1 MLPVKGSSGY
11 GTPMRPIVTPG
22 ETLLGKYRVERVLGQ
37 GGMGMVVAAR
47 HEGLGELV
55 AVKLMLGP
63 EGAGL
68 AQQARDR
75 FLREARNAAR
85 LKSEHVAKVYD
96 VGQLDDG
103 RPYMVMEYLEGRD
116 LADVIERRGPLPVT
130 EAAGLVLQAC
140 DALVEAHG
148 LGIVHRDLKP
158 SNMFLI
164 RRPNGKPCLKLLDF
178 GISKRMDAESQAL
191 TASGALLGSPLY
203 MSPEQVSDAKA
214 VGPPSD
220 IWAMGVVLYQLT
232 TGRVPFQ
239 GEWIGQV
246 VHAIMLQ
253 EPTLPSQI
261 RPELPGE
268 LDVIVGRCLCKNP
281 EERYATMGEFAA
293 ALRSL
298 LRVNSM
304 LSPLSDLLGERGDAS
319 FRALSAE
326 LATDPAF
333 AESTQ
338 QAPPDEAPP
347 AASVETLSEAPEKL
361 ADLLPAIRAA
371 SAEPPSKV
379 SVAPEEVAPARA
391 QGAAS
396 TQSPVSRTLSDV
408 ALAPPRR
415 ASPPWVAV
423 AVGCAALLG
432 IGLYVFQ
439 GKPPIPAPSGAG
451 VEPESGTTS
460 LPLAASSM
468 PPPAPPEDASPG
480 ASVVPTASATPPPA
494 EPTSAPRAA
503 TTSTSSTRP
512 KATSAPP
519 TTVSPAPPAP
529 TTKPTGKSHEGLF

>member
-1 MLPVKGSSGY
+1 MH
-11 GTPMRPIVTPG
+11 PIVTAG

-55 AVKLMLGP
+55 AIKLMLGP
-63 EGAGL
+63 EGAGR

-116 LADVIERRGPLPVT
+116 LAEVIERRGPLPVT

-164 RRPNGKPCLKLLDF
+164 RRPSGKPCLKLLDF
-178 GISKRMDAESQAL
+178 GISKRMSAESQSL
-191 TASGALLGSPLY
+191 TTSGALLGSPLY

-214 VGPPSD
+214 VGPQSD
-220 IWAMGVVLYQLT
+220 IWAMGVVLYQLA
-232 TGRVPFQ
+232 TGRVPFE

-253 EPTLPSQI
+253 EPMLPSQI

-268 LDVIVGRCLCKNP
+268 LDAVVGRCLCKNP

-304 LSPLSDLLGERGDAS
+304 LSPLSDLLGEA
-319 FRALSAE
+319 AASAE
-326 LATDPAF
+326 LAAAPTAPAF
-333 AESTQ
+333 EASAG

-347 AASVETLSEAPEKL
+347 TTSVETLSESPEKL
-361 ADLLPAIRAA
+361 AELLPALR
-371 SAEPPSKV
+371 STGAEPPSKV
-379 SVAPEEVAPARA
+379 NVAPAEVAPARA
-391 QGAAS
+391 SEGSAS
-396 TQSPVSRTLSDV
+396 TQSPLSRTMSEV
-408 ALAPPRR
+408 APAPAQR
-415 ASPPWVAV
+415 ASPPWIAV
-423 AVGCAALLG
+423 AVGFAALLG
-432 IGLYVFQ
+432 VGLYVFQ
-439 GKPPIPAPSGAG
+439 DKPHLPAPSGAG

-468 PPPAPPEDASPG
+468 PPPAPPEAPSPSAG
-480 ASVVPTASATPPPA
+480 AAPTASVTAPPPA
-494 EPTSAPRAA
+494 PPPAPTSAPRAA
-503 TTSTSSTRP
+503 TTSTSSTRA
-512 KATSAPP
+512 KATSAPSA
-519 TTVSPAPPAP
+519 TASQAPPAP
-529 TTKPTGKSHEGLF
+529 TTKPSGKTHEGLF

>member
-1 MLPVKGSSGY
+1 
-11 GTPMRPIVTPG
+11 MRPIVTPG

-55 AVKLMLGP
+55 AIKLMLGP
-63 EGAGL
+63 EDAGR

-140 DALVEAHG
+140 DALMEAHG

-178 GISKRMDAESQAL
+178 GISKRMAAESQSL

-214 VGPPSD
+214 VGSRSD

-232 TGRVPFQ
+232 TGRVPFE

-304 LSPLSDLLGERGDAS
+304 LSPLSDLLGEREDAS
-319 FRALSAE
+319 FRAVSAE
-326 LATDPAF
+326 LAAAPTAPAF
-333 AESTQ
+333 AESNQ
-338 QAPPDEAPP
+338 QALPHEAPP
-347 AASVETLSEAPEKL
+347 TASVATLSESPEKL
-361 ADLLPAIRAA
+361 AELMPAIGTA
-371 SAEPPSKV
+371 SVEPPSKV
-379 SVAPEEVAPARA
+379 SVAPEKVAPARA
-391 QGAAS
+391 YEGSAS
-396 TQSPVSRTLSDV
+396 TQSPLSRTMSEV
-408 ALAPPRR
+408 APAPPRH

-423 AVGCAALLG
+423 AVGCAALIG

-439 GKPPIPAPSGAG
+439 GKPGIPAPSGAG

-460 LPLAASSM
+460 SPLAASSM
-468 PPPAPPEDASPG
+468 PPPAPPEDPSPG
-480 ASVVPTASATPPPA
+480 TKAVPTASVAPPPA
-494 EPTSAPRAA
+494 APPPEPTSAPRAA
-503 TTSTSSTRP
+503 ATSTSSTRP
-512 KATSAPP
+512 KATSAPS
-519 TTVSPAPPAP
+519 TTVSPAPAP

>member
-1 MLPVKGSSGY
+1 MH
-11 GTPMRPIVTPG
+11 PIVTPG

-47 HEGLGELV
+47 HEGLGELL
-55 AVKLMLGP
+55 AIKLMLGP
-63 EGAGL
+63 EGEGR

-96 VGQLDDG
+96 VGQLGDG

-116 LADVIERRGPLPVT
+116 LAEVIERRGPLAVT

-140 DALVEAHG
+140 DALIEAHG

-158 SNMFLI
+158 SNMFLT
-164 RRPNGKPCLKLLDF
+164 RRPNGKLCLKLLDF
-178 GISKRMDAESQAL
+178 GISKRMAEESQSL

-214 VGPPSD
+214 VGPRSD

-246 VHAIMLQ
+246 VHAIMLH

-268 LDVIVGRCLCKNP
+268 LDVIVGRCLRKNP

-304 LSPLSDLLGERGDAS
+304 LTPLTDLLGEGAV
-319 FRALSAE
+319 SAE
-326 LATDPAF
+326 LAAAPTAPAF
-333 AESTQ
+333 EESTQ
-338 QAPPDEAPP
+338 QAPPDEARP
-347 AASVETLSEAPEKL
+347 AASVETLSEVPEKL
-361 ADLLPAIRAA
+361 AELLPAIRTT
-371 SAEPPSKV
+371 SVEPPSKV
-379 SVAPEEVAPARA
+379 SVAPEAFAPARA
-391 QGAAS
+391 SEGSAS
-396 TQSPVSRTLSDV
+396 TQSPLSRTMPEV
-408 ALAPPRR
+408 APAPPRR

-423 AVGCAALLG
+423 AVGCAALVG

-439 GKPPIPAPSGAG
+439 GKPPLPAPSGAG

-460 LPLAASSM
+460 LPLAASSL
-468 PPPAPPEDASPG
+468 PPPAPLEAPSPG
-480 ASVVPTASATPPPA
+480 ARAVPAASVTAPPAAPPP

-503 TTSTSSTRP
+503 TTSTSSTRA
-512 KATSAPP
+512 KATSAPSA
-519 TTVSPAPPAP
+519 TVPPAPSAP